1 MKKETEELYFPEF
14 YSSVVEKAI
23 IDLKEEMRDQR
34 LLVTE
39 SFYETIQH
47 QLEQQLQTICLRT
60 LIVEMHVYKENGL
73 LRGKH
78 RKKNIVIFVK
88 KL

>member
-39 SFYETIQH
+39 
-47 QLEQQLQTICLRT
+47 
-60 LIVEMHVYKENGL
+60 
-73 LRGKH
+73 
-78 RKKNIVIFVK
+78 
-88 KL
+88 